1 MKFSE
6 ANFSDRTIS
15 LLSIPVLYFV
25 YFIALATSAFFFG
38 LCISATFRTVSMWV
52 GASLVLAAI
61 PLWFH
66 FKVPKTDSCERIDIV
81 FSACALLFCA
91 ATGFLAS
98 SINRPNIDDSVYA
111 TKAVFYLENPDQQL
125 DKAINWIAGL
135 PTTTEVPAFQYYE
148 TIQAAVA
155 YLFSLSYLDL
165 YHVIFPAIVG
175 FLMSL
180 GTLLALSVFEQR
192 RWTLAFGLLLLTLV
206 TVSLGET
213 ERAFGNFSIA
223 RAFQGKILFVA
234 AGLPIW
240 LYLSLR
246 FFVLRRLGTW
256 VALLATGVCLLATTN
271 SAMVLLPLF
280 SAVIFAAYIFNGEAI
295 FSRSSVKLGL
305 AYLSA
310 LAPVA
315 VVAWEFYSIAQRSL
329 STRSLISTGF
339 PLTFQ
344 GQLDFFINP
353 DRPLTPIL
361 FCTAFI
367 AVLLCSAHRRFFA
380 IWVVLMFAVFL
391 NPLVI
396 GFILRTVAPET
407 IYWRL
412 FYLLPFPII
421 VAIAFFATA
430 KVGPKS
436 RIVMGGVLV
445 AFSFAAIWG
454 PTSVIRRQNRA
465 TIGWPGYKIDEPT
478 LSAVKEI
485 ARTVSAGS
493 MFAPV
498 DISSNMLIYS
508 SRYRQ
513 FHMRDDFFGYVT
525 HEAGM
530 DQMFVDRSMVYKYL
544 YEGGASPDARQLL
557 SGMLASSGRPHV
569 VVLPDSAASRTEIG
583 SLFTTNNYSMQRLA
597 TAPYVVYLQPP
608 REGLGENRS

>member
-6 ANFSDRTIS
+6 ANFNDRTIS

-25 YFIALATSAFFFG
+25 YFLAFAASSVFFG
-38 LCISATFRTVSMWV
+38 LCVSATFRTVSIWV

-66 FKVPKTDSCERIDIV
+66 FKVPKTDSCEKIDVV
-81 FSACALLFCA
+81 FAACALLFSA
-91 ATGFLAS
+91 AIGFLAS
-98 SINRPNIDDSVYA
+98 SINLPNIDDAVYA

-125 DKAINWIAGL
+125 NKAINWIVDL

-148 TIQAAVA
+148 TIQAAIA
-155 YLFSLSYLDL
+155 YRFGLPYLDL
-165 YHVIFPAIVG
+165 YHEIFPAIVG
-175 FLMSL
+175 FQMSL
-180 GTLLALSVFEQR
+180 CTLLALSVFEQR
-192 RWTLAFGLLLLTLV
+192 RWTLAFGLFLLTLV
-206 TVSLGET
+206 TMSLGET
-213 ERAFGNFSIA
+213 VRTFGNFSIA
-223 RAFQGKILFVA
+223 RAFQGKIFFVA
-234 AGLPIW
+234 AGLPLW

-280 SAVIFAAYIFNGEAI
+280 SAVIFASYVLNGGAI
-295 FSRSSVKLGL
+295 FSRSNVKLGL
-305 AYLSA
+305 TYLSA

-315 VVAWEFYSIAQRSL
+315 AAAWEFHSIAQRSL

-344 GQLDFFINP
+344 GQLDLFINP
-353 DRPLTPIL
+353 ESPLTPIL

-367 AVLLCSAHRRFFA
+367 VVLLCSVHRRFFA
-380 IWVVLMFAVFL
+380 IWVVVMFTVFL

-396 GFILRTVAPET
+396 GVILRTVTPET

-421 VAIAFFATA
+421 VAIAFFAMA

-436 RIVMGGVLV
+436 RIAMGGVLV

-454 PTSVIRRQNRA
+454 PTSVIRQNGA
-465 TIGWPGYKIDEPT
+465 TIGWPGYKIHEPT
-478 LSAVKEI
+478 LSAVREI

-498 DISSNMLIYS
+498 YISSNMLIYS

-513 FHMRDDFFGYVT
+513 FHMRDDFFGYAA

-530 DQMFVDRSMVYKYL
+530 DQMFADRSMVYKYL

-557 SGMLASSGRPHV
+557 SRMLASSERPHV
-569 VVLPDSAASRTEIG
+569 VVLPDSAAARTEID
-583 SLFTTNNYSMQRLA
+583 SLFTSNNYSMQRLA
-597 TAPYVVYLQPP
+597 TAPYVVYLQPSP
-608 REGLGENRS
+608 EGLGENRS